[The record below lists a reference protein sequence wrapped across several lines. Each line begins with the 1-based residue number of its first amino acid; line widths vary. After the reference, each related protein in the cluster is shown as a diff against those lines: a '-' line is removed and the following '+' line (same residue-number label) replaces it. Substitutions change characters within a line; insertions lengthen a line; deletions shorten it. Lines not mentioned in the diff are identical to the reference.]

1 MPATFQLSK
10 NSEVNVVVSHR
21 ADGDFNSDVVLKN
34 VLQLRRRKLV
44 DLPWTQLSEV
54 HGLSSL
60 WVNRPGEFDGETGDV
75 LGTAENGVVLGVWVG
90 DCAPVILI
98 GNHSIV
104 AAHAGWKGLRDGV
117 LDSAATFMSE
127 HGDQVIEGFVGP
139 HIQQCCYEFGEQD
152 LETMVNQFGE
162 TARGCD
168 RQGRPALD
176 VAACIRQFFN
186 ANKVPWLESGEC
198 TGCLSDK
205 YFSHRVRGERERHI
219 VGVWRTSR

>member
-10 NSEVNVVVSHR
+10 NPAVNFVVSHR
-21 ADGDFNSDVVLKN
+21 ADGDFNRDVVLPD
-34 VLQLRRRKLV
+34 LLTSRRRKLV

-60 WVNRPGEFDGETGDV
+60 WVNSPGEFDGETGDV

-90 DCAPVILI
+90 DCAPVVLI

-117 LDSAATFMSE
+117 LDSAVALMSE

-139 HIQQCCYEFGEQD
+139 HIQQCCYEFGERD
-152 LETMVNQFGE
+152 LETMVDQFGE

-176 VAACIRQFFN
+176 VAACIRQFFR
-186 ANKVPWLESGEC
+186 AKKVPLLESGEC

-219 VGVWRTSR
+219 VGVWRAS